1 LVILLFG
8 PPGCGKGTQ
17 SPLISKL
24 LGIPA
29 ISTGDMLRS
38 EVSAGTELGK
48 MVADIMA
55 SGGLVNDDLVS
66 QILVSRIEQPDCR
79 DGFLLDGYP
88 RTLRQAEFLDEML
101 ERKGLG
107 CPTVLYFNAKQSVL
121 VERLTARRQCP
132 TCGRIYNIL
141 FKPPLKPGICD
152 LDGTPLIR
160 RPDDKAEVVKQRL
173 VAYNQQTKPVIDH
186 YKHGDFHNINADRPP
201 AEITREIER
210 IVAARVNEF
219 SPVELTVRRA

>member
-29 ISTGDMLRS
+29 ISTGDMLRA
-38 EVSAGTELGK
+38 EVAAGTELGK

-66 QILVSRIEQPDCR
+66 QALVSRVEQPDCR
-79 DGFLLDGYP
+79 NGFLLDGFP
-88 RTLRQAEFLDEML
+88 RTVRQAEFLTEL
-101 ERKGLG
+101 LQRKGLG
-107 CPTVLYFNAKQSVL
+107 DPTVLHFNAKHSVL

-141 FKPPLKPGICD
+141 FKPPVKPGVCD
-152 LDGTPLIR
+152 VDGTPLVR
-160 RPDDKAEVVKQRL
+160 RADDKAEVVKQRL
-173 VAYNQQTKPVIDH
+173 VAYNQQTKPVIDY
-186 YKHGDFHNINADRPP
+186 YKNGDFHHINADRPP
-201 AEITREIER
+201 AEITREVER
-210 IVAARVNEF
+210 IVGARVNEL
-219 SPVELTVRRA
+219 SPVELALQRA

>member
-1 LVILLFG
+1 LVIILFG

-24 LGIPA
+24 LGIPS
-29 ISTGDMLRS
+29 ISTGDMLRA
-38 EVSAGTELGK
+38 EVNAGTALGR

-55 SGGLVNDDLVS
+55 SGSLVHDDLVS
-66 QILVSRIEQPDCR
+66 QVLVSRVEQPDCR
-79 DGFLLDGYP
+79 HGFLLDGYP
-88 RTLRQAEFLDEML
+88 RTLHQAEFLDQLL

-107 CPTVLYFNAKQSVL
+107 SPTVLYFNAKHSVL

-152 LDGTPLIR
+152 VDGTPLIR

-173 VAYNQQTKPVIDH
+173 VAYNQQTKPVIDY
-186 YKHGDFHNINADRPP
+186 YKDGDFHNINADRPP
-201 AEITREIER
+201 AEITREVER
-210 IVAARVNEF
+210 IVSARVNEF
-219 SPVELTVRRA
+219 SPVEFAVRRA